1 MKKLLAIAFVIAALA
16 PPVAA
21 QKTTAA
27 GFTGKWVGTFTRPG
41 SQGNPGNVEFNFIQK
56 GNALTEEEFEA
67 IKRHPIIGEEIM
79 APIDQL
85 SYSLPAIR
93 WHHEKWNG
101 RGYPDGLRREAIPL
115 PARIVS
121 VADSFDA
128 MTTQRVYQQ
137 PLSPAEAVAWIRQQ
151 SSVSFDARVVEAFM
165 SAYLASEIK
174 PPESIE
180 MRPRP
185 ALRPA
190 AVAVGES
197 VYT

>member
-1 MKKLLAIAFVIAALA
+1 V
-16 PPVAA
+16 
-21 QKTTAA
+21 
-27 GFTGKWVGTFTRPG
+27 GKIGIDDR
-41 SQGNPGNVEFNFIQK
+41 ILKK

-79 APIDQL
+79 APIEQL

-128 MTTQRVYQQ
+128 MTTQRVYQA
-137 PLSPAEAVAWIRQQ
+137 PLSPPEAVAWIRQQ
-151 SSVSFDARVVEAFM
+151 NGVSFDAKVVEAFM
-165 SAYLASEIK
+165 KAYLGREIK
-174 PPESIE
+174 PPDPAELRS
-180 MRPRP
+180 RPSPRP
-185 ALRPA
+185 TA
-190 AVAVGES
+190 AVGES